1 MTLSMGL
8 RPVSP
13 VLTPISRRLR
23 DMVEISLPATALSD
37 DAVAKWVREHSVAVE
52 VRTGSEL
59 STAIG
64 ANIHPM
70 RLMVHADGMTAD
82 ELVFC
87 TANLGAGRLV
97 VTTVEQVNLLVSAA
111 LPHRRQRVLIGMPS
125 VAAADIV
132 SAVLAGQRLDLVG
145 LSGETSSEDH
155 HFVSCSAAIG
165 ALLVEMACIHRERG
179 VVLTRIALGGE
190 FACYGGDLS
199 GLAEEIEATLDD
211 ACATLRFP
219 RPMVVISAQRWP

>member
-13 VLTPISRRLR
+13 VLPPVSRRLL
-23 DMVEISLPATALSD
+23 DMVEISLRATALSD
-37 DAVAKWVREHSVAVE
+37 GAVAKWVREHSVAVE

-64 ANIHPM
+64 ASIHPM
-70 RLMVHADGMTAD
+70 RLLVHADGMTAD

-97 VTTVEQVNLLVSAA
+97 VTTVEHVELLASAA
-111 LPHRRQRVLIGMPS
+111 VPHRRQRVLIGMPS
-125 VAAADIV
+125 VAAADVV
-132 SAVLAGQRLDLVG
+132 SAVLAGPRLDLVG
-145 LSGETSSEDH
+145 LSGEIGSGAH
-155 HFVSCSAAIG
+155 HFVRCSAAVG
-165 ALLVEMACIHRERG
+165 DLLVEMAGIRRERG

-190 FACYGGDLS
+190 FACFGGDLY
-199 GLAEEIEATLDD
+199 GCAEEIEATLDD

-219 RPMVVISAQRWP
+219 RPMVVISAQRWS